1 MTFAGLRG
9 DDVIHVNALSPNKSG
24 NQQDIIVYLSSC
36 PPLPPPAVWYLLV
49 FDEGRFAPRAVLDES
64 DRQQPKR
71 LFLQTGRQTCLHHR
85 FSVQVSMC
93 VCVCSKH
100 DHRNKPF
107 LVFVQETSDYGRPI
121 TVVLET
127 GLQNPDQGPV
137 LDPDQPSILKAEVR
151 PTSSQV

>member
-9 DDVIHVNALSPNKSG
+9 DDVIHVNALSPNKPG
-24 NQQDIIVYLSSC
+24 NQQDYLFSSSS
-36 PPLPPPAVWYLLV
+36 PLPLAPPAVWYLLV
-49 FDEGRFAPRAVLDES
+49 FDEGRFPPRAILDES
-64 DRQQPKR
+64 DREQPKR
-71 LFLQTGRQTCLHHR
+71 LYLQTGRQTCLHHR

-93 VCVCSKH
+93 VCNKH
-100 DHRNKPF
+100 DNRHKPF

-151 PTSSQV
+151 PISSQV